1 MALRQSRMLALGTP
15 APEFTLPD
23 ATGTMHSLAQYAGSP
38 ALLVAF
44 ICNHCPYVQHILGGL
59 AAFANEYK
67 SRGLNTVAISS
78 NDVKAYPQDGPAEMA
93 RMAKKHAFT
102 FPYLYDES
110 QAAALAYQA
119 ICTPDLFLFDRDRRL
134 VYRGQFDGSRP
145 GSKVPVTGADLR
157 AAVDSVLKGAPV
169 AADQMPSAGCSIKWK
184 HGKEPEWA

>member
-1 MALRQSRMLALGTP
+1 MLALGTR

-23 ATGTMHSLAQYAGSP
+23 ASGTMHSLSQHAGSP

-44 ICNHCPYVQHILGGL
+44 ICNHCPYVQHILERF
-59 AAFANEYK
+59 ASFANEYQ
-67 SRGLNTVAISS
+67 SRGLDTIAISS

-93 RMAKKHAFT
+93 RMAKKHGFK

-110 QAAALAYQA
+110 QAVALAYQA

-145 GSKVPVTGADLR
+145 GNKVPVTGADLR
-157 AAVDSVLKGAPV
+157 AAVEAVLKGAPV
-169 AADQMPSAGCSIKWK
+169 AAEQVPSAGCSIKWK
-184 HGKEPEWA
+184 RGNEPEWA